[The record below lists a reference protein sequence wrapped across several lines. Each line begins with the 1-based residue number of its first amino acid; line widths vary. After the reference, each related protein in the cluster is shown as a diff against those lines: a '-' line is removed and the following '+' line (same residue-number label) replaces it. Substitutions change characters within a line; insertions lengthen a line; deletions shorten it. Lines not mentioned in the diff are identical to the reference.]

1 MIYIQ
6 TDGIKSY
13 MKCEM
18 KVPPSEI
25 EKLEIVRVV
34 HPAKE
39 DWNTLYVEFGSEH
52 DVNKVFGYTKVMVKQ
67 DHRVVDW
74 YPKQIFDR
82 YRALETIAYEMRL
95 EMKRRNIK
103 LRTRVKVGLYDLELS
118 TKLPNSTVWRTQYLP
133 DNLPKIDWPRQE
145 EAVVWQ

>member
-1 MIYIQ
+1 M
-6 TDGIKSY
+6 
-13 MKCEM
+13 
-18 KVPPSEI
+18 
-25 EKLEIVRVV
+25 
-34 HPAKE
+34 
-39 DWNTLYVEFGSEH
+39 
-52 DVNKVFGYTKVMVKQ
+52 NKVFGYSKVMVKQ
-67 DHRVVDW
+67 DHKVVDW

-82 YRALETIAYEMRL
+82 YRALETIAYVMRL